1 VGALRRRFG
10 GSRGERPAAGEEVAT
25 ADKPPGGLTRRMLG
39 ASALLALIIGGAFAV
54 LLLAIGDLRGAERRS
69 RHAQDVLVAAN
80 HLERLLLDLETGQR
94 GFVITGQERF
104 LEPWRRARRTFPLRA
119 AALQALVAGEP
130 TAREAAGEIAR
141 SERAY
146 IREYSVPLVRAAR
159 RGDPSA
165 RTVAAT
171 EAGRLRVD
179 AMRVQFDD
187 LLNAQ
192 RGVDARSQASA
203 ESAARRASAAAA
215 AGIAGSVALIALFA
229 AYLTYAIVRP
239 VRRAAAM
246 ARRFAGGDLAARM
259 PETGM
264 GEIGTLERA
273 FNVMGS
279 SLERSRDEL
288 AALAAEQAALRR
300 VATLV
305 ARGAPPAE
313 VFTAVSEEVGR
324 LLSADLTFVA
334 RYEGDDAASIVGAW
348 SATGDATALGTRYRD
363 PDPSVSRLVRE
374 TGRPARVDSYHD
386 EPGDGPAALGI
397 RAAVGAPIT
406 VAGRLWGLVTV
417 ASKTREPPPGTEARL
432 GDFTELVATAIANAE
447 AQAELTASRARIVAT
462 ADETRRRIERDLH
475 DGAQQRLASL
485 ALRLRA
491 AQASVPPDLQELAT
505 ELNRVA
511 AGLNA
516 ALEELR
522 EFARGIHPAILA
534 EGGLDRA
541 LRTLAR
547 RSVVPVDVTVRMER
561 RLPDPIEVGAYY
573 VVSEGLANV
582 AKHADASAAEVDVRS
597 LDGVLRISVRDDG
610 RGGADFGRGS
620 GLVGLRDRVEALGGR
635 ISIESP
641 PGGGT
646 SLQVELPLAAE
657 PLVSG

>member
-1 VGALRRRFG
+1 VSTLRRRVG
-10 GSRGERPAAGEEVAT
+10 GSQGNIPAAGEEVGTEGKA
-25 ADKPPGGLTRRMLG
+25 PGGLTRRMIG
-39 ASALLALIIGGAFAV
+39 ASALLALVIGGAFAV

-94 GFVITGQERF
+94 GFVITRQERF
-104 LEPWRRARRTFPLRA
+104 LEPWSRARRTFPVRTATL
-119 AALQALVAGEP
+119 LALVAGEP
-130 TAREAAGEIAR
+130 AAQEAAREIAR

-146 IREYSVPLVRAAR
+146 IRDYSVPLVRAAR

-171 EAGRLRVD
+171 EAGKRRVD
-179 AMRVQFDD
+179 AMRLQFDD

-192 RGVDARSQASA
+192 RRVDARSEASA
-203 ESAARRASAAAA
+203 ESAARRASAAALV
-215 AGIAGSVALIALFA
+215 GIAGSVAVIAVFA
-229 AYLTYAIVRP
+229 AYLTHAIVRP

-246 ARRFAGGDLAARM
+246 ARRLAGGDLAARM
-259 PETGM
+259 PETGV

-305 ARGAPPAE
+305 ARGAPPAD
-313 VFTAVSEEVGR
+313 VFAAVGEEVGR
-324 LLSADLTFVA
+324 LLPADHTFVA
-334 RYEGDDAASIVGAW
+334 RYEGDDGATIVGAW
-348 SATGDATALGTRYRD
+348 SATGDAIPVGTRYRD

-374 TGRPARVDSYHD
+374 TGRPARVDSYPD
-386 EPGDGPAALGI
+386 GPGEGPAALGI
-397 RAAVGAPIT
+397 LAAVGAPIT

-417 ASKTREPPPGTEARL
+417 ASKTREPPPGTESRL
-432 GDFTELVATAIANAE
+432 ADFTELVATAIANAE
-447 AQAELTASRARIVAT
+447 AQAELTTSRARIVAT

-475 DGAQQRLASL
+475 DGAQQRLTSL
-485 ALRLRA
+485 ALRLRG
-491 AQASVPPDLQELAT
+491 AQASVPPDLPELAI
-505 ELNRVA
+505 ELDGLA
-511 AGLNA
+511 AGLKG

-547 RSVVPVDVTVRMER
+547 RSVVPVDVTVRTER

-582 AKHADASAAEVDVRS
+582 AKHADASAAEVDVQS

-610 RGGADFGRGS
+610 RGGADFGGGS

-657 PLVSG
+657 PLASA